1 MEDTVTLAL
10 GGSVPLRRF
19 AVALDRLTQ
28 VLQQLASEAG
38 AQIDWVIA
46 GLDYSSAIAT
56 VAGRPL
62 DPASE
67 ALLPRVVSDF
77 GEAGEAVAYGRPT
90 STSQR
95 TMELLLEITKL
106 IGDGVDEVRFETA
119 EKEAVVRA
127 GDELSRTTAKREP
140 SQDRGT
146 VIGRVQTLQGRGQLR
161 FTLYDLAHDRAVS
174 CWLSSGQEELMRG
187 AWGHL
192 VEVEGLVSRDSVTFM
207 PLSVRRV
214 TDVRIFED
222 PGPDAWRSARGAVQ
236 APDAPPAE
244 HVIRQLR
251 DAW

>member
-1 MEDTVTLAL
+1 MGDTVTLAL
-10 GGSVPLRRF
+10 GGSVPLSGF
-19 AVALDRLTQ
+19 AAALDRLTK
-28 VLQQLASEAG
+28 VLQQLSSEAG
-38 AQIDWVIA
+38 AHIDWVIA

-62 DPASE
+62 DDASE
-67 ALLPRVVSDF
+67 ALLPQVVSDF
-77 GEAGEAVAYGRPT
+77 GEAGEAIAYGRPT
-90 STSQR
+90 TTSQR
-95 TMELLLEITKL
+95 TLELLLEITAL

-127 GDELSRTTAKREP
+127 GDQLAHTTAKPAP
-140 SQDRGT
+140 SRDRGT
-146 VIGRVQTLQGRGQLR
+146 VVGRVQTLLGRGQLR

-192 VEVEGLVSRDSVTFM
+192 VEVEGLVSRDPMTNVPFSI
-207 PLSVRRV
+207 RRV
-214 TDVRIFED
+214 TSVRIFDD
-222 PGPDAWRSARGAVQ
+222 PTPDAWRSARGAVQ

-244 HVIRQLR
+244 DVIRQLR